1 MIKFKKIKK
10 HNQGEKKK
18 RMSIKYER
26 RKKWRGEIE
35 KEKKIKNY
43 LK

>member
-1 MIKFKKIKK
+1 MLNDKIIKKIKK
-10 HNQGEKKK
+10 HNQGEKK

-35 KEKKIKNY
+35 KEKK
-43 LK
+43 